1 MPAQTSWEISVQPVR
16 GCYLDIPLFAQRRV
30 SGVVFIDKDEDGKFD
45 PTVDEV
51 MPNATVISGNVKAVT
66 GADGSYLLRGL
77 PAGTIEVIATTQD
90 GKTSPPYNLELT
102 PEPLIKSGVNLAIPR

>member
-1 MPAQTSWEISVQPVR
+1 M
-16 GCYLDIPLFAQRRV
+16 

-51 MPNATVISGNVKAVT
+51 MPNATVISGNVKSVT

-77 PAGTIEVIATTQD
+77 PAGTIEITATTQD